1 MEPDPDDAG
10 VGKRPHK
17 HQSWCFDRTHSGC
30 GFLFM
35 THTLDLKT
43 TRRAIRGVYLITDDR
58 EAQQL
63 VSHVELALR
72 GGVRIVQYRDKVR
85 NSSEKL
91 QLAITLRELCQ
102 RYQALFII
110 NDSVELARTCG
121 ADGVHLGQKDGS
133 IADARQILGNNAIIG
148 VSTRS
153 VDMATTAEKQGADY
167 IGVGSVY
174 PTGTKLDAVHIGLTG
189 LTAIRAAVHLPIVA
203 IGGIN
208 TTALAEV
215 IAAGADAAAVVS
227 AIMNDPQPSVAAK
240 EMSLQFNITKR
251 RPHGRVLTIAG
262 SDSSGGAGI
271 QADLKA
277 ISLLGCYG
285 SSVITALT
293 AQNTLGV
300 SAIHAPPAEFVQQQL
315 QAVLSDIGTDII
327 KTGMLYSAEI
337 IETIAD
343 TLNDDTLL
351 CVIDPVMIAKG
362 GSNLLQQ
369 SAIDA
374 FIQRLLSKAYLLTPN
389 VPEAEALTGIA
400 INELNSMEKAARQL
414 QAMGARNVL
423 LKGGHL
429 KGDPID
435 LLLQGD
441 TCYHFSGA
449 RIDTPHTH
457 GTGCT
462 TASVIATLLAQG
474 TSLYCAVEQS
484 KKFITHAIMT
494 APQLGQ
500 GHGPINHYS
509 ASLNHVGQQQV
520 ATNKEPLS

>member
-17 HQSWCFDRTHSGC
+17 HHFWCFDRTYSGC

-35 THTLDLKT
+35 KNTLDLK
-43 TRRAIRGVYLITDDR
+43 AIQSAIHGVYLITDDR
-58 EAQQL
+58 DANQL
-63 VSHVELALR
+63 VSHVERALR
-72 GGVRIVQYRDKVR
+72 GGVRLVQYRDKIR
-85 NSSEKL
+85 NDSEKK
-91 QLAITLRELCQ
+91 QLAITLRELCH
-102 RYQALFII
+102 RYHALFIV
-110 NDSVELARTCG
+110 NDSAELARDCG
-121 ADGVHLGQKDGS
+121 ADGVHLGQKDGD
-133 IADARQILGNNAIIG
+133 IAHARQILGNKAIIG
-148 VSTRS
+148 VSTRTI
-153 VDMATTAEKQGADY
+153 DMATAAERQGADY
-167 IGVGSVY
+167 IGVGSIY
-174 PTGTKLDAVHIGLTG
+174 PTATKIDAVHIGLAG
-189 LTAIRAAVHLPIVA
+189 LAAIRAAVQLPIVA
-203 IGGIN
+203 IGGI
-208 TTALAEV
+208 TTTTLAAV
-215 IAAGADAAAVVS
+215 IAAGANATAVVS
-227 AIMNDPQPSVAAK
+227 AVMADRQPSVAAK
-240 EMSLQFNITKR
+240 EMSLQFNISKPL
-251 RPHGRVLTIAG
+251 PHGRVLTIAG

-300 SAIHAPPAEFVQQQL
+300 TAIHAPPAEFVQQQL
-315 QAVLSDIGTDII
+315 HAVLSDIGTDII

-337 IETIAD
+337 IKIIAD
-343 TLNDDTLL
+343 SLTDDTIL

-374 FIQRLLSKAYLLTPN
+374 FIQHLLPKAYLLTPN

-400 INELNSMEKAARQL
+400 INDINSMEKAARRL

-429 KGDPID
+429 QGDPID

-441 TCYHFSGA
+441 SCYQFNGK

-474 TSLYCAVEQS
+474 VSLYKAVEQG

-500 GHGPINHYS
+500 GHGPINHYT
-509 ASLNHVGQQQV
+509 ASLNHVGQQQ
-520 ATNKEPLS
+520 AAAKKDTPS

>member
-17 HQSWCFDRTHSGC
+17 HHFWCFDRTHSGC

-35 THTLDLKT
+35 TQNNNLNSPQK
-43 TRRAIRGVYLITDDR
+43 AIHGTYLITDDR
-58 EAQQL
+58 EAEQL
-63 VSHVELALR
+63 INHVEQALR

-85 NSSEKL
+85 NTDKKL
-91 QLAITLRELCQ
+91 ELAIQLRKLCH
-102 RYQALFII
+102 RYQATFII
-110 NDSVELARTCG
+110 NDCVTLARASN
-121 ADGVHLGQKDGS
+121 ADGVHLGQKDGR
-133 IADARQILGNNAIIG
+133 IADARQALGDNAIIG
-148 VSTRS
+148 VSTRNI
-153 VDMATTAEKQGADY
+153 DMATTAEQQGADY

-174 PTGTKLDAVHIGLTG
+174 PTGTKLDAVHIGLKG
-189 LTAIRAAVHLPIVA
+189 LSAIRSAVQLPIVA
-203 IGGIN
+203 IGGIS
-208 TTALAEV
+208 TTGLADV
-215 IAAGADAAAVVS
+215 ITAGADSAAVVS
-227 AIMNDPQPSVAAK
+227 AIMSDPQPIIAAR
-240 EMSLQFNITKR
+240 EMSLQFNVKQSL
-251 RPHGRVLTIAG
+251 PHGRVLTIAG

-277 ISLLGCYG
+277 ISLLGSYG

-300 SAIHAPPAEFVQQQL
+300 SAIHAPPAAFVQQQL
-315 QAVLSDIGTDII
+315 QAVLSDISTDII

-337 IETIAD
+337 IEAIAD
-343 TLNDDTLL
+343 TLIDDSQL

-369 SAIDA
+369 SAIEA
-374 FIQRLLSKAYLLTPN
+374 FCKRLLPKAYLLTPN

-400 INELNSMEKAARQL
+400 INDLETMEQAARQL

-429 KGDPID
+429 QGDPTD

-441 TCYHFSGA
+441 TCSHFTGT
-449 RIDTPHTH
+449 RINTEHTH

-474 TSLYCAVEQS
+474 TSLYKAVEQS

-500 GHGPINHYS
+500 GHGPINHYT
-509 ASLNHVGQQQV
+509 ASLNHVGQHQA
-520 ATNKEPLS
+520 ATNKDTQS

>member
-17 HQSWCFDRTHSGC
+17 HQFRCFDRAYPGC

-35 THTLDLKT
+35 TQPLDLKT
-43 TRRAIRGVYLITDDR
+43 TRSAIHGMYLITDDR
-58 EAQQL
+58 DTEQL
-63 VSHVELALR
+63 VSHIEQALL

-102 RYQALFII
+102 RYQSLFII
-110 NDSVELARTCG
+110 NDSVELARDCG

-133 IADARQILGNNAIIG
+133 IAAARQALGDHAIIG
-148 VSTRS
+148 VSTRT
-153 VDMATTAEKQGADY
+153 VDMATTAEQQGADY

-174 PTGTKLDAVHIGLTG
+174 PTGTKLDAVHIGLAG

-203 IGGIN
+203 IGGI
-208 TTALAEV
+208 TTSTLADV
-215 IAAGADAAAVVS
+215 IAAGADASAVVS
-227 AIMNDPQPSVAAK
+227 AIMADPQPSVAAK
-240 EMSLQFNITKR
+240 EMSLQFNINQP

-277 ISLLGCYG
+277 ISLLGCYA

-327 KTGMLYSAEI
+327 KTGMLYSTEI

-343 TLNDDTLL
+343 TLTDDTLL
-351 CVIDPVMIAKG
+351 CIIDPVMIAKG

-374 FIQRLLSKAYLLTPN
+374 FILRLLPKAYLLTPN
-389 VPEAEALTGIA
+389 VPEAEALTGIT
-400 INELNSMEKAARQL
+400 INDLDSMEKASRQL
-414 QAMGARNVL
+414 QTMGARNVL

-429 KGDPID
+429 DGDPID

-441 TCYHFSGA
+441 ECYHFSGK

-474 TSLYCAVEQS
+474 TSLYRAVEQT

-500 GHGPINHYS
+500 GHGPINHYT
-509 ASLNHVGQQQV
+509 ASLNHVDQQLA
-520 ATNKEPLS
+520 ATNKETLS